1 MNEDNWYQ
9 DSDDYNAPD
18 DEAAYAPKPGMS
30 TGMKVFI
37 GIMIVGGATAL
48 LCCGGAFF
56 FFRNM
61 FQITDDPAEIQ
72 KIQEEI
78 AGIEI
83 PEGLEAEGGV
93 TMDMGMVGV
102 QMKMA
107 IYQGD
112 KSALML
118 MQMVGPGQM
127 SEQQMRDQFRQS
139 MQQQGQDS
147 DIKIESAEERVLT
160 VNGEE
165 ATFEFVKGTTAE
177 GDAVRQVSGMFAG
190 RGGTAFLLY
199 HVPEKDWNEE
209 QVVQMIE
216 SIQK

>member
-18 DEAAYAPKPGMS
+18 DDAAYAPKPGMS

-37 GIMIVGGATAL
+37 GVMIVGGATAL
-48 LCCGGAFF
+48 LCCGGAYYFF
-56 FFRNM
+56 SNVLQF
-61 FQITDDPAEIQ
+61 TDDPAEIQ

-78 AGIEI
+78 TGIEI
-83 PEGLEAEGGV
+83 PEGLEAEGGM
-93 TMDMGMVGV
+93 TMAMVGV

-107 IYQGD
+107 IYQGN

-127 SEQQMRDQFRQS
+127 SEAQMRDQFRES
-139 MQQQGQDS
+139 MKQQDQDS
-147 DIKIESAEERVLT
+147 DITVESTEERVFT
-160 VNGEE
+160 VNGED
-165 ATFEFVKGTTAE
+165 ATFEFIKGTTAE
-177 GDAVRQVSGMFAG
+177 GEAVRQVSGMFAG

-199 HVPEKDWNEE
+199 HVPEEDWNEE
-209 QVVQMIE
+209 QVVKMIE
-216 SIQK
+216 SLQK